1 MRVRLLGSV
10 DVIVGGVPRP
20 VSGLRRRALL
30 AVLALVAGD
39 VVSTDRLID
48 AVWNGRPPAT
58 ALNTLQSH
66 VSYLRGLLG
75 GRETIVARPPGY
87 LLDVGADGTDL
98 QVAVRLID
106 EGRRATQP
114 AQKVARLRA
123 ALSLWR
129 GPPLAD
135 LRELNWLEEE
145 AERLAAIRL
154 DAVEAVME
162 ARLTLGE
169 HAELI
174 TELTELTRQH
184 PYREQLHGQLM
195 LALYRTGR
203 QADALQAYQR
213 LRRSLADD
221 LGVDPGSTVREVHEA
236 ILRHDRSLDPPPA
249 VRPEVREEPDE
260 PVPRQLPAD
269 VFGFTGR
276 DAYLA
281 DLDAFLDRTDQTSA
295 VKIAAISGTA
305 GVGKTAF
312 AVHWAHRMAD
322 RFPDGHLFVN
332 LRGFDPDTRIMNP
345 AEAVRRFLDALG
357 VRPELIPAG
366 LDAQAALYRTRL
378 AGRRMLIVLDNA
390 KDTAQVRPLLP
401 GSPTCLVVVTSRHD
415 LSGLVAEGAHPIGME
430 LPPTAEARQLLTRRI
445 GAERAATEPDAVDE
459 MVVRCARL
467 PLALTVVAAR
477 AATHSRLSLQ
487 TVAAELRDV
496 GSRLAVLTGD
506 DPNSD
511 VRAVFSWSY
520 RALTPD
526 AARLFRLL
534 ALHPG
539 PDLSVPAAAALA
551 ALPPAHVRPLLEEL
565 ARAGLVVQH
574 AAGRYTFHDL
584 LRVYATDLTYQVDA
598 DEDRRTAVRRML
610 DHYLRS
616 AFAADRLLYPAR
628 DPLTLG
634 AEPLDAAPEHLDDER
649 QALAWFAAEHR
660 VLLAAVQHAADAH
673 FDDQAWQLA
682 WTMVTFL
689 NREGHWH
696 ELATVGSAAL
706 AAGRRLEDQYAQAQ
720 AHCFL
725 AYAETRLGHFEA
737 ADTELREALD
747 LYGRD
752 GDRAGQAHAHLN
764 LAYAMERRSHH
775 REALD
780 HCQRALELY
789 RSAGHE
795 RGQAIALNSVGWC
808 HALLGEYEQA
818 RACCQEALPLL
829 VELGDRNGQADT
841 WDSLGYIH
849 EHLGRHDEAITCYRQ
864 AVELVRR
871 LGDHYREATT
881 FVNLGEAQQAAG
893 DPDAARATWRQAL
906 AILEQLH
913 HPDAAQV
920 RGRLAALGV
929 GPTSS
934 PARLSR

>member
-10 DVIVGGVPRP
+10 DVIAGDVLRP
-20 VSGLRRRALL
+20 VSGLRRKAVL
-30 AVLALVAGD
+30 AVLALAAGE

-75 GRETIVARPPGY
+75 GRATIVARPPGY

-98 QVAVRLID
+98 QVAVRLIE
-106 EGRRATQP
+106 EGRQAPEP
-114 AQKVARLRA
+114 ARKVALLRA

-135 LRELNWLEEE
+135 LPGLSRLEGE
-145 AERLAAIRL
+145 AERLTAIQL
-154 DAVEAVME
+154 DAVAAVVE

-169 HAELI
+169 HADLI
-174 TELTELTRQH
+174 TELTELSRQQPH
-184 PYREQLHGQLM
+184 QEQLHGQLM

-203 QADALQAYQR
+203 QADALRAYER
-213 LRRSLADD
+213 LRQGLAEN
-221 LGVDPGSTVREVHEA
+221 LGVDPGPTVRELHAA

-249 VRPEVREEPDE
+249 VRPEPGGS
-260 PVPRQLPAD
+260 VPRQLPGD
-269 VFGFTGR
+269 VHGFTGR
-276 DAYLA
+276 DSHLA
-281 DLDAFLDRTDQTSA
+281 DLDAFLDLTDQTSA
-295 VKIAAISGTA
+295 VGIAAISGTA
-305 GVGKTAF
+305 GVGKTAL
-312 AVHWAHRMAD
+312 AVHWAHRVAD

-332 LRGFDPDTRIMNP
+332 LRGFDPDLRIIDP
-345 AEAVRRFLDALG
+345 AEVVRRFLDALG
-357 VRPELIPAG
+357 VRCDLIPADP
-366 LDAQAALYRTRL
+366 DAQAALYRTRL

-390 KDTAQVRPLLP
+390 RDTAQIRPLLP
-401 GSPTCLVVVTSRHD
+401 GSPSCLVVVTSRQE
-415 LSGLVAEGAHPIGME
+415 LSGLVAEGAHPIEVE
-430 LPPTAEARQLLTRRI
+430 LPTTEEARQLLIRRI
-445 GAERAATEPDAVDE
+445 GAERATTEPDAVDE
-459 MVVRCARL
+459 MVARCARL
-467 PLALTVVAAR
+467 PLALTIVAAR
-477 AATHSRLSLQ
+477 AATHPRLSLQ

-496 GSRLAVLTGD
+496 GNRLAVLAGD

-551 ALPPAHVRPLLEEL
+551 ALPPDRVRPLLEEL
-565 ARAGLVVQH
+565 TRASLVVQH
-574 AAGRYTFHDL
+574 AAGRYSFHDL
-584 LRVYATDLTYQVDA
+584 LRAYATGLVHQIDA
-598 DEDRRTAVRRML
+598 GWDRRAAVRQML

-628 DPLTLG
+628 DPLTLPPDQLG
-634 AEPLDAAPEHLDDER
+634 AAPERPGDE
-649 QALAWFAAEHR
+649 QEALNWFATEHR
-660 VLLAAVQHAADAH
+660 VLLAAVHQAAAAR

-682 WTMVTFL
+682 WTVVTFL

-696 ELATVGSAAL
+696 ELTTVGATAL
-706 AAGRRLEDQYAQAQ
+706 AAGRRLENQYAQAQ

-725 AYAETRLGHFEA
+725 AYAATRLGRFET
-737 ADTELREALD
+737 ADAELRQALE
-747 LYGRD
+747 LFAGD

-764 LAYAMERRSHH
+764 LAYVMERRGHR
-775 REALD
+775 REAIDHSQKALD
-780 HCQRALELY
+780 LY
-789 RSAGHE
+789 RSAGHR
-795 RGQAIALNSVGWC
+795 RGQAIALNAVGWC
-808 HALLGEYEQA
+808 HALLGQYEEA

-841 WDSLGYIH
+841 WDSLGYAL
-849 EHLGRHDEAITCYRQ
+849 EHLGRHDEAITCYWH

-881 FVNLGEAQQAAG
+881 FINMGEAQEAAG
-893 DPDAARATWRQAL
+893 DPDAAHHSWRLAL
-906 AILEQLH
+906 GILEQLH

-920 RGRLAALGV
+920 RDRLAVPSLPV
-929 GPTSS
+929 TPTSLL
-934 PARLSR
+934 ARLGL

>member
-1 MRVRLLGSV
+1 VRLLGSV
-10 DVIVGGVPRP
+10 DVIAGGVPRP

-30 AVLALVAGD
+30 AVLALVAGE
-39 VVSTDRLID
+39 VVSTDHLID

-75 GRETIVARPPGY
+75 GRETIVARTPGY

-98 QVAVRLID
+98 QVAVQLIE

-135 LRELNWLEEE
+135 LRGLNWLEGE

-154 DAVEAVME
+154 DTVEAVMD

-184 PYREQLHGQLM
+184 PYREQLHAQLM

-213 LRRSLADD
+213 LHRSLADD
-221 LGVDPGSTVREVHEA
+221 LGVDPGSTVRDVHAA
-236 ILRHDRSLDPPPA
+236 ILHQHPSLDPPPA
-249 VRPEVREEPDE
+249 VRPELREEPDE
-260 PVPRQLPAD
+260 SVPRQLPAD

-276 DAYLA
+276 EAYLA

-295 VKIAAISGTA
+295 VKITAISGTA

-332 LRGFDPDTRIMNP
+332 LRGFDPDTRIMDP
-345 AEAVRRFLDALG
+345 AEAVRRFLVALG
-357 VRPELIPAG
+357 VRPDMIPAG

-401 GSPTCLVVVTSRHD
+401 GSPTCLVVVTSRHE

-430 LPPTAEARQLLTRRI
+430 LPPTWEARQLLTRRI
-445 GAERAATEPDAVDE
+445 GGERAATEPDAIDE

-496 GSRLAVLTGD
+496 GGRLAALTGD

-539 PDLSVPAAAALA
+539 PDLSVPAASALA
-551 ALPPAHVRPLLEEL
+551 ALPPARVRPLLEEL
-565 ARAGLVVQH
+565 ARASLVVQH
-574 AAGRYTFHDL
+574 AAGRYSFHDL
-584 LRVYATDLTYQVDA
+584 LRAYATDLTYQVDA
-598 DEDRRTAVRRML
+598 DEDRSTAVRQML

-634 AEPLDAAPEHLDDER
+634 TEPLAAAPEHLDDEQ

-660 VLLAAVQHAADAH
+660 VLMAAVQQAADAH
-673 FDDQAWQLA
+673 FDVQAWQLA

-696 ELATVGSAAL
+696 ELTTVGSTAL
-706 AAGRRLEDQYAQAQ
+706 AAGRRLEDRYAQAQ

-737 ADTELREALD
+737 ADAELRAALD

-764 LAYAMERRSHH
+764 LAYAMERQNHH

-780 HCQRALELY
+780 HCQRALDLY

-808 HALLGEYEQA
+808 HALLGQYEQA
-818 RACCQEALPLL
+818 RACCQAALPLL

-841 WDSLGYIH
+841 WDSLGYVH

-864 AVELVRR
+864 AVEMVRR

-893 DPDAARATWRQAL
+893 DPEAARATWRQAL

-920 RGRLAALGV
+920 RGRLAALDESRATASRAV
-929 GPTSS
+929 PSGP
-934 PARLSR
+934 